1 MHGSKLS
8 FDPYIFFLYDF
19 IPLRF
24 RNKYN
29 SNREKMHGSKF
40 SSVCIW
46 AQDLIRRPAS
56 PSINI
61 IDGDAGRR
69 NKINLFCHLTLAFF
83 SDMIWYFSVLRN
95 NYNFHR
101 NKYLVQ
107 NFHLTLAFIL
117 YWSWYPLY
125 LVNMFLIWLR
135 KMHGS

>member
-1 MHGSKLS
+1 MEMRDAESKNICFGHLSLAFCSYRIWYLLVLRNKHNINEEKKHGSKLS
-8 FDPYIFFLYDF
+8 FKPCIFFLYDF

-69 NKINLFCHLTLAFF
+69 IKINLFGHLTLAFF
-83 SDMIWYFSVLRN
+83 PIRFDTSRF
-95 NYNFHR
+95 
-101 NKYLVQ
+101 
-107 NFHLTLAFIL
+107 
-117 YWSWYPLY
+117 
-125 LVNMFLIWLR
+125 
-135 KMHGS
+135 

>member
-1 MHGSKLS
+1 MKKKKHGSKLS
-8 FDPYIFFLYDF
+8 FDPCIFFLYDF

-69 NKINLFCHLTLAFF
+69 IKINSFCHLTLKFF
-83 SDMIWYFSVLRN
+83 SDKIRYFSVLRN
-95 NYNFHR
+95 NHNFHR
-101 NKYLVQ
+101 NKCMAQ
-107 NFHLTLAFIL
+107 NCHLTLTFFSYMIL
-117 YWSWYPLY
+117 YL
-125 LVNMFLIWLR
+125 
-135 KMHGS
+135 